1 MPPIAQLSLVDD
13 DVVLTQSDM
22 NAGNFGVALDGR
34 AVVFDAA
41 TIQAL
46 PKTLADFTLLRTTNF
61 AKAVSTYVFD
71 ARERDALL
79 ASSNFEALAEVRN
92 RLSRSSN
99 DGLGKFTWLGCF
111 LFGAKPLPFS
121 FFV

>member
-1 MPPIAQLSLVDD
+1 MPPITQLSLTGD

-22 NAGNFGVALDGR
+22 DASSFGVALDGR

-46 PKTLADFTLLRTTNF
+46 LMTLADFTLLRTTNF

-71 ARERDALL
+71 AHERATLL
-79 ASSNFEALAEVRN
+79 ASSNFEALAEVKN
-92 RLSRSSN
+92 HLSIGN
-99 DGLGKFTWLGCF
+99 DGLGKFNLVR
-111 LFGAKPLPFS
+111 LFS
-121 FFV
+121 VRC